1 MREGHLEGSG
11 TGPMTGGRCRGGGGG
26 MGHTATKFGATA
38 WSASDTGTKNVEGTK
53 TEKEGRG

>member
-1 MREGHLEGSG
+1 MEGSG
-11 TGPMTGGRCRGGGGG
+11 TGAMTGGRCRGGGGG